1 MAKQNAKL
9 KIVKSDKF
17 DLMQCGAE
25 LAEDIIRIQDAESAR
40 ASLNRHLGEAYAAG
54 VKWGRATQDGTLGAV
69 LTDAL
74 KKRGLTD
81 NTLRVTLCT
90 LKFCYENKV
99 RVESMTLSRM
109 KTISEKGGAV
119 DLITGESKKVKV
131 ESGKG
136 KGKGKAPKTEKVV
149 RHVGYHIL
157 AAVESEGFLKWLNHF
172 MDAMDIRGIDSTD
185 IDDMKLSLVRD
196 TLKECG
202 FASVNDK
209 GEFTVTLIKESDDE
223 VSEDE

>member
-25 LAEDIIRIQDAESAR
+25 LAEDIIRIQDAEAAR
-40 ASLNRHLGEAYAAG
+40 ASLNKHLGEAYAAG
-54 VKWGRATQDGTLGAV
+54 VKWGRATQEGTLGAV

-74 KKRGLTD
+74 KKRGLAD

-90 LKFCYENKV
+90 LKFCFENKV

-109 KTISEKGGAV
+109 KAIAEKGGAV
-119 DLITGESKKVKV
+119 DLITGEPKKVKV
-131 ESGKG
+131 EETGKG

-149 RHVGYHIL
+149 RHVGYHML

-202 FASVNDK
+202 YAVQDEK
-209 GEFTVTLIKESDDE
+209 GTWCATVIKESE
-223 VSEDE
+223 NEDE

>member
-9 KIVKSDKF
+9 KVVKSDKF
-17 DLMQCGAE
+17 NLTQCGAE
-25 LAEDIIRIQDAESAR
+25 IAEDIIRIQDAESAR
-40 ASLNRHLGEAYAAG
+40 ASLNKHLGEAYAAG

-69 LTDAL
+69 LTEAL
-74 KKRGLTD
+74 KKRGLAD

-90 LKFCYENKV
+90 LKFCFENKV
-99 RVESMTLSRM
+99 RVDSMTLSRM
-109 KTISEKGGAV
+109 KTIAEKGGAV
-119 DLITGESKKVKV
+119 DLITGEPKKVKV
-131 ESGKG
+131 EETGKG
-136 KGKGKAPKTEKVV
+136 KGKGKAPKIEKVV
-149 RHVGYHIL
+149 KHVGYHML

-196 TLKECG
+196 TLRECG
-202 FASVNDK
+202 FANVNDK

-223 VSEDE
+223 AEEV

>member
-40 ASLNRHLGEAYAAG
+40 ASLNKHLGEAYAAG
-54 VKWGRATQDGTLGAV
+54 VKWGRATQEGTLGAV

-74 KKRGLTD
+74 KKRGLAD

-90 LKFCYENKV
+90 LKFCFENKV

-109 KTISEKGGAV
+109 KTIAEKGGVV
-119 DLITGESKKVKV
+119 DLITGEPKKVKV
-131 ESGKG
+131 DSGKG

-149 RHVGYHIL
+149 RHVGYHML

-209 GEFTVTLIKESDDE
+209 GEFTVTLIKASDDE
-223 VSEDE
+223 ADDE